1 MISRVAE
8 TCFWL
13 GRQVER
19 SENLARLLS
28 VNQSFVLDVDLE
40 GSQRWQPVMVVS
52 GELPRFTERFP
63 EDALVDG

>member
-28 VNQSFVLDVDLE
+28 VNQSFVLDVELDPP
-40 GSQRWQPVMVVS
+40 QRWQPVMV
-52 GELPRFTERFP
+52 
-63 EDALVDG
+63 